1 MTSPTHPRVRAL
13 SLFLLTFCCHY
24 CDLVGDRSQFEA
36 LLQDP
41 NGLKD
46 KMREGM
52 TEMKNLFSDP
62 AKMQEM
68 AAGLQDMLSDPAKL
82 AEMQQAMLEGMDP
95 TQKAAALDMA
105 EKMAAG
111 DYSGLTDALG
121 DLGGGGGDMASMMEA
136 LSDPAKVRC
145 GSVYAPG

>member
-1 MTSPTHPRVRAL
+1 
-13 SLFLLTFCCHY
+13 
-24 CDLVGDRSQFEA
+24 
-36 LLQDP
+36 
-41 NGLKD
+41 
-46 KMREGM
+46 MREGM

-68 AAGLQDMLSDPAKL
+68 ASGLQDMLSDPAKL

-95 TQKAAALDMA
+95 TQKAAAMDMA

-121 DLGGGGGDMASMMEA
+121 ELGGAGGGDMASMMEA
-136 LSDPAKVRC
+136 LSDPAKVS
-145 GSVYAPG
+145 GAWVGVL